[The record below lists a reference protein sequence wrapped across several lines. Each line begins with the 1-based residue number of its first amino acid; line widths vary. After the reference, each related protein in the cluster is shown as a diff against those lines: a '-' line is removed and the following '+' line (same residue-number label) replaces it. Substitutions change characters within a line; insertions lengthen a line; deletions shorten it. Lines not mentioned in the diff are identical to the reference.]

1 MYQFLLF
8 TKMQLVGPKR
18 HTAKRK
24 LNSLPDSPVFA
35 EQNSPH
41 YFLVF

>member
-8 TKMQLVGPKR
+8 TEMQLVGPKR
-18 HTAKRK
+18 LTVKRK
-24 LNSLPDSPVFA
+24 MNSLPDSPVVA

-41 YFLVF
+41 YFFLF